1 MSTGEGKAFNEVR
14 ALLGRLDRSIDEA
27 RSRRLGPSVGD
38 AKPEPEPAARAEPTI
53 DLDHEIGAPRAPE
66 PKTDLQRKSASFG
79 RARPLK
85 RDPDSASPWRS
96 PDDDAVIG

>member
-1 MSTGEGKAFNEVR
+1 MATGEGKAFNEVR

-27 RSRRLGPSVGD
+27 RSRRLGPSIGD
-38 AKPEPEPAARAEPTI
+38 AKPETPKERAEPTI
-53 DLDHEIGAPRAPE
+53 DLDHEIGASRAPE

-85 RDPDSASPWRS
+85 RDQDQSTPWRG
-96 PDDDAVIG
+96 PEGDTVIG